1 VKGAKREYLK
11 IEEET
16 KATMQL
22 ILPTILLAA
31 CASAEIA
38 PWLAE
43 PYTTSNQG
51 YNGGEGYQSG
61 QGGQGGQ
68 VAFHAQRA
76 SPYSRKG
83 SPITFER
90 SLTNLGGGWGRSGSI
105 FTCPASGTYHFSW
118 SALSSSN
125 RELRLALV
133 RSGEEVA
140 ASWADRDGYQTASG
154 SAILNLRAGDTVWL
168 ELEEGEVYEPS
179 HSRRGY
185 ASFNGYRIA

>member
-1 VKGAKREYLK
+1 LK

-16 KATMQL
+16 AKPFSTMQL
-22 ILPTILLAA
+22 ILLTLLMA
-31 CASAEIA
+31 ASASSEIA

-51 YNGGEGYQSG
+51 YNGGQGYQSG
-61 QGGQGGQ
+61 QGGQGYNNGGQ

-118 SALSSSN
+118 SALSSSS

-133 RSGEEVA
+133 RSGEEVTFC
-140 ASWADRDGYQTASG
+140 SISISISIRMSISVQMS
-154 SAILNLRAGDTVWL
+154 ICMRKMN
-168 ELEEGEVYEPS
+168 
-179 HSRRGY
+179 
-185 ASFNGYRIA
+185 

>member
-1 VKGAKREYLK
+1 
-11 IEEET
+11 
-16 KATMQL
+16 MHL
-22 ILPTILLAA
+22 IFLTLMLMVSY
-31 CASAEIA
+31 ASSEIA

-43 PYTTSNQG
+43 PYSTSSNQ
-51 YNGGEGYQSG
+51 GYQSG
-61 QGGQGGQ
+61 QGGQGYNNGGQVYQQ

-76 SPYSRKG
+76 SSYSRKG

-185 ASFNGYRIA
+185 ATFNGYRLP

>member
-1 VKGAKREYLK
+1 MKLLENEDSERSQERIL
-11 IEEET
+11 EEDT
-16 KATMQL
+16 IATMQL

-31 CASAEIA
+31 CTSAEIA
-38 PWLAE
+38 PWHAE

-90 SLTNLGGGWGRSGSI
+90 SDEASI
-105 FTCPASGTYHFSW
+105 VF
-118 SALSSSN
+118 
-125 RELRLALV
+125 
-133 RSGEEVA
+133 
-140 ASWADRDGYQTASG
+140 
-154 SAILNLRAGDTVWL
+154 
-168 ELEEGEVYEPS
+168 
-179 HSRRGY
+179 
-185 ASFNGYRIA
+185 

>member
-1 VKGAKREYLK
+1 VKGAKREYLEV
-11 IEEET
+11 EEET
-16 KATMQL
+16 IATMQL

-51 YNGGEGYQSG
+51 YNGGEGYYSG

-76 SPYSRKG
+76 SAYSRKG

-105 FTCPASGTYHFSW
+105 FTCPTSGTYHFSW

-185 ASFNGYRIA
+185 ASFNGYRI

>member
-1 VKGAKREYLK
+1 
-11 IEEET
+11 
-16 KATMQL
+16 MHS
-22 ILPTILLAA
+22 LPLTLVAV
-31 CASAEIA
+31 ASFASSEIA

-43 PYTTSNQG
+43 PYIGGNQ
-51 YNGGEGYQSG
+51 GYQSG
-61 QGGQGGQ
+61 QSYSSGGQQGYQQ

-83 SPITFER
+83 SPVTFER
-90 SLTNLGGGWGRSGSI
+90 SLTNLGGGWGRSGST
-105 FTCPASGTYHFSW
+105 FTCPISGTYHFSW

-154 SAILNLRAGDTVWL
+154 SATLNLRAGDSVWL
-168 ELEEGEVYEPS
+168 EVEEGEVYEPS

-185 ASFNGYRIA
+185 ASFNGYRLA

>member
-1 VKGAKREYLK
+1 MKGAKREYLK

-22 ILPTILLAA
+22 ILLTILLAA

-90 SLTNLGGGWGRSGSI
+90 SDK
-105 FTCPASGTYHFSW
+105 AS
-118 SALSSSN
+118 
-125 RELRLALV
+125 
-133 RSGEEVA
+133 
-140 ASWADRDGYQTASG
+140 
-154 SAILNLRAGDTVWL
+154 TV
-168 ELEEGEVYEPS
+168 
-179 HSRRGY
+179 
-185 ASFNGYRIA
+185 I

>member
-1 VKGAKREYLK
+1 
-11 IEEET
+11 
-16 KATMQL
+16 MHL
-22 ILPTILLAA
+22 ILLTLMLMVSY
-31 CASAEIA
+31 ASSEIA

-43 PYTTSNQG
+43 PYTTSVQ
-51 YNGGEGYQSG
+51 GYQSG
-61 QGGQGGQ
+61 QGGQGYNNGGQGYQQ

-76 SPYSRKG
+76 SSYSRKG

-90 SLTNLGGGWGRSGSI
+90 SLTNLGGGWGRSGSV
-105 FTCPASGTYHFSW
+105 FTCPASGTYYFSW

-125 RELRLALV
+125 KELRLALV

-185 ASFNGYRIA
+185 ATFNGYRLP

>member
-1 VKGAKREYLK
+1 
-11 IEEET
+11 
-16 KATMQL
+16 MNL
-22 ILPTILLAA
+22 ILLLTLMMAA
-31 CASAEIA
+31 CASSEIA
-38 PWLAE
+38 PWLVE
-43 PYTTSNQG
+43 SYNQ
-51 YNGGEGYQSG
+51 GYQSG
-61 QGGQGGQ
+61 QGGQGYINGGQGGQGYNNNGGQGYQ

-76 SPYSRKG
+76 SPYTRKG

-90 SLTNLGGGWGRSGSI
+90 SLTNLGGGWGRSGST
-105 FTCPASGTYHFSW
+105 FTCPLSGTYHFSW
-118 SALSSSN
+118 TALSSSN

>member
-1 VKGAKREYLK
+1 MHL
-11 IEEET
+11 T
-16 KATMQL
+16 
-22 ILPTILLAA
+22 LLTLMLMTSY
-31 CASAEIA
+31 ASSEIA
-38 PWLAE
+38 PWLE
-43 PYTTSNQG
+43 PYSTSNQG
-51 YNGGEGYQSG
+51 YQSGQSG
-61 QGGQGGQ
+61 QGGQGYNNGGQGYQQ

-76 SPYSRKG
+76 SSYSRKG

-90 SLTNLGGGWGRSGSI
+90 SLTNLGGGWGRSGST
-105 FTCPASGTYHFSW
+105 FTCPASGTYYFSW

-125 RELRLALV
+125 KELRLALV

-154 SAILNLRAGDTVWL
+154 SAILNLRAGDKVWL

-185 ASFNGYRIA
+185 ATFNGYRLA

>member
-1 VKGAKREYLK
+1 
-11 IEEET
+11 
-16 KATMQL
+16 MQL
-22 ILPTILLAA
+22 IPLTLLMVA
-31 CASAEIA
+31 CASSEIA

-51 YNGGEGYQSG
+51 HQSG
-61 QGGQGGQ
+61 QGGQGYNSGGQGYQ

-90 SLTNLGGGWGRSGSI
+90 SLTNLGGGWGRTGST
-105 FTCPASGTYHFSW
+105 FTCPLSGTYHFSW

-154 SAILNLRAGDTVWL
+154 SALLNLRAGDKVWL

>member
-1 VKGAKREYLK
+1 MHL
-11 IEEET
+11 T
-16 KATMQL
+16 
-22 ILPTILLAA
+22 LLTLMLMTSY
-31 CASAEIA
+31 ASSEIA

-51 YNGGEGYQSG
+51 YQNG
-61 QGGQGGQ
+61 QGGQGYNNGGQGYQQ

-76 SPYSRKG
+76 SSYSRKG

-185 ASFNGYRIA
+185 ATFNGYRLP